1 MFPNVKHCF
10 PLHTL
15 LDTVMMIIIVVM
27 IDEQP
32 TKTNDKAKN
41 SWAEHALA
49 STLLDVL
56 GDPLESV
63 SIAHLA
69 DNTAHENFK
78 WTDIRVTK
86 VDLPLPGCE
95 VAKA

>member
-1 MFPNVKHCF
+1 M
-10 PLHTL
+10 
-15 LDTVMMIIIVVM
+15 
-27 IDEQP
+27 
-32 TKTNDKAKN
+32 
-41 SWAEHALA
+41 A

-78 WTDIRVTK
+78 RTDIRVTK